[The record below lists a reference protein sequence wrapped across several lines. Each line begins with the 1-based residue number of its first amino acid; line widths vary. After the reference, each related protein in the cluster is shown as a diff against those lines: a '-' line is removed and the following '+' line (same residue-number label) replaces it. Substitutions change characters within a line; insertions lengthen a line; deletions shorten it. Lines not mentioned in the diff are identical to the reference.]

1 MLFKKTKW
9 NLVLCIRFSSDEP
22 DFALPEKKPKPTSSS
37 RDRRASNWLGLRS
50 DDDFLAADAANTK
63 GPSETPLLE
72 RRPSPAD
79 TFITSAEAT
88 EPSALTNEVINKT
101 NKESSKSHFK
111 EEAKDDWLSGALR
124 RKAPSESPLSERRS
138 PSTVS
143 HAGSAP
149 VTEHGSGQ
157 TDDAAKEAQPET
169 SKNQHKG
176 EEDDWLA
183 AVLRRKTR
191 VKAENAGPRQE
202 VDLELTVR

>member
-1 MLFKKTKW
+1 M
-9 NLVLCIRFSSDEP
+9 
-22 DFALPEKKPKPTSSS
+22 
-37 RDRRASNWLGLRS
+37 S

-79 TFITSAEAT
+79 TLITSAEAT

-101 NKESSKSHFK
+101 NKESLKSHFK

-143 HAGSAP
+143 QAGSAP

-191 VKAENAGPRQE
+191 VKAEDAGPRQE

>member
-1 MLFKKTKW
+1 MFFKKTTW
-9 NLVLCIRFSSDEP
+9 NVVLCIRFSSDEP
-22 DFALPEKKPKPTSSS
+22 DFALPEKKPNPTSSS
-37 RDRRASNWLGLRS
+37 RDRRASDWLGLRS
-50 DDDFLAADAANTK
+50 DDDFLAAGAANTK
-63 GPSETPLLE
+63 SPSETPLLE

-79 TFITSAEAT
+79 TVITSAEAT
-88 EPSALTNEVINKT
+88 EPSVMTNEVINKT
-101 NKESSKSHFK
+101 NKESSKSNFK

-124 RKAPSESPLSERRS
+124 RKAPSESPFSERRP

-149 VTEHGSGQ
+149 VTENGSGQ
-157 TDDAAKEAQPET
+157 TDDARTET

-191 VKAENAGPRQE
+191 VKAEDTGLRQE
-202 VDLELTVR
+202 VDLELTVG